1 MAVDTGLGLT
11 ALVTVVLVGAVGT
24 LSYLRTTDT
33 DLRVEIRRDQYI
45 TDNNSINYRKTIF
58 ASNFTATIQIS

>member
-11 ALVTVVLVGAVGT
+11 ALVTVVLAGAVGT

-45 TDNNSINYRKTIF
+45 TDNNSITYIKTIF
-58 ASNFTATIQIS
+58 ASNFTTTIQIP